1 MKRLRQTNSFNRR
14 LTTAL
19 ATVVAIFICCQSLFA
34 QLPQSKPELVSVS
47 SSQLALM
54 DAIIEEGIAQQ
65 KLPGAVVLVGRK
77 GKVVW
82 QKAYGARALEPS
94 REPMSV
100 DTIFDLASL
109 TKVIATATSVMILV
123 ERGKVRLSDS
133 VSVYIPE
140 LKGEG
145 REKITVEQLLTHRSG
160 YAPDFDLRE
169 QWVGYDEAIKRLIKE
184 PLRNPPGTRFVYS
197 DINFI
202 ALGEI
207 VHRVGGMPLNQF
219 AQKNIFG
226 PLGMRDT
233 GFKPT
238 ASLKMRIAPT
248 EKRRGQLSYLGDSAA
263 NAGSDGDLWLRG
275 QVHDP
280 TSYRMSGVAGHA
292 GLFSTASDLAIYCQM
307 ILNEG
312 QYRGV
317 RVLSP
322 ASVAEM
328 TRPRLVNGSG
338 GTRGLGWDINTSF
351 SSNRGELFPLGSF
364 GHTGF
369 TGTSIWIDPASQMFL
384 IFLSNRV
391 HPDGKG
397 DVGPLRGRV
406 ASVVAAA
413 VTDAGTVANARKE
426 FGSYYSEVVKALE
439 KTSTEAP
446 LSVKVLTGIDV
457 LERDNFKQL
466 AGLRIGLV
474 TNQTGRDREGRPTID
489 ILYKAAGVKLV
500 ALFSPEHG
508 IRGVADEKVSDSKD
522 EATGLPIYS
531 LYGDTRKPKPEQLKD
546 IDALVYDIQDI
557 GVRFWTY
564 SSTLGN
570 LLEEAAKAKLPV
582 YVLDRPNP
590 IGGLDVD
597 GPIADADKLSFT
609 SYHTIPTRHGLTIGE
624 LGQLFNKQ
632 RNIGADLRVIKMEGW
647 RRSMWFDETSL
658 TWINPSPN
666 MRSLTE
672 ATLYPGIGLL
682 ETTNVSV
689 GRGTDTPFEVVGAPW
704 IQGDKLADYLNQ
716 RSIPGVRF
724 VPLRFKPNA
733 SVFKNEDCG
742 GFNIVITDR
751 SAFRPLLTGIEI
763 ASALRQLYPM
773 DWKIDSYL
781 RLLVN
786 ANTLERLKRGDSPRD
801 IVTSWNS
808 GLEEFRRARAEVL
821 LYN

>member
-1 MKRLRQTNSFNRR
+1 MNLAKRTHLV
-14 LTTAL
+14 LL
-19 ATVVAIFICCQSLFA
+19 AVFVVCVPLFA
-34 QLPQSKPELVSVS
+34 QLPQSKPERVSVS
-47 SSQLALM
+47 STQLALM
-54 DAIIEEGIAQQ
+54 DQIIEEGINQH

-82 QKAYGARALEPS
+82 HKAYGLRAVEPT

-109 TKVIATATSVMILV
+109 TKVVATATSIMILV
-123 ERGKVRLSDS
+123 ERGKVRLSEPAS
-133 VSVYIPE
+133 IYIPE

-160 YAPDFDLRE
+160 YAPDFDLRD

-184 PLRNPPGTRFVYS
+184 PLRTPPGTRFVYS

-207 VHRVGGMPLNQF
+207 VHRVSGMLLDQF
-219 AQKNIFG
+219 AQKNIFT

-233 GFKPT
+233 GFNPAAT
-238 ASLKMRIAPT
+238 LSARIAPT
-248 EKRRGQLSYLGDSAA
+248 EKRRGQLSYLGDSAN
-263 NAGSDGDLWLRG
+263 NAGAGADLWLRG

-280 TSYRMSGVAGHA
+280 TSYRMNGVAGHA
-292 GLFSTASDLAIYCQM
+292 GLFSTASDLSIYCQM
-307 ILNEG
+307 ILNGGEYSG
-312 QYRGV
+312 TRI
-317 RVLSP
+317 LSP
-322 ASVAEM
+322 ASIAEM
-328 TRPRLVNGSG
+328 TRPRLVNATG
-338 GTRGLGWDINTSF
+338 GTRGLGWDINTSY
-351 SSNRGELFPLGSF
+351 STNRGELFPLGSF

-369 TGTSIWIDPASQMFL
+369 TGTSIWIDPASEMFL

-413 VTDAGTVANARKE
+413 VTDANVFSKARKE
-426 FGSYYSEVVKALE
+426 YADYYTEIVKALE
-439 KTSTEAP
+439 KTGNETPTTA
-446 LSVKVLTGIDV
+446 KVLTGIDV

-466 AGLRIGLV
+466 AGLRIGLI

-489 ILYKAAGVKLV
+489 ILHKAPGVKLV

-508 IRGVADEKVSDSKD
+508 IRGGADDKISDSKD
-522 EATGLPIYS
+522 DVTGLPIYS
-531 LYGDTRKPKPEQLKD
+531 LYGDTRRPKQEQLKD
-546 IDALVYDIQDI
+546 LDALVYDIQDI

-570 LLEEAAKAKLPV
+570 VLEEAAKAKLPV

-590 IGGLDVD
+590 IGGVDVD
-597 GPIADADKLSFT
+597 GPMADPDKLSFT
-609 SYHTIPTRHGLTIGE
+609 AYHTIPTRHGLTIGE
-624 LGQLFNKQ
+624 LGQLFNNQ
-632 RNIGADLRVIKMEGW
+632 RKIGADLRVIKMEGW
-647 RRSMWFDETSL
+647 RRTMWFDETSL
-658 TWINPSPN
+658 SWINPSPN

-672 ATLYPGIGLL
+672 ATLYPGVGLL

-689 GRGTDTPFEVVGAPW
+689 GRGTDTPFEVLGAPW
-704 IQGDKLADYLNQ
+704 IQGDKLAEYLNQ

-733 SVFKNEDCG
+733 SVFKNEECG
-742 GFNIVITDR
+742 GINIIVTDR
-751 SAFRPLLTGIEI
+751 AAFRPLLVGIEI
-763 ASALRQLYPM
+763 ASALRTLYPT
-773 DWKIDSYL
+773 DWKIDSFL
-781 RLLVN
+781 RLLAN
-786 ANTLERLKRGDSPRD
+786 ANTLERLKRGDAPRD
-801 IVTSWNS
+801 IVNSWNTQ
-808 GLEEFRRARAEVL
+808 LEEFRRARNEVL